1 MPIVSEGS
9 QVGQLDAIPHEAR
22 RQYSGQITRYSGA
35 CPRTS
40 SRRWPCGAPKP
51 RALPNGV
58 MFTDGIAAD
67 SHRSK
72 SPCDSLPLIG
82 YKGCSR
88 QLPRSAIR
96 RSWSPDM
103 WTTRRNLDT

>member
-22 RQYSGQITRYSGA
+22 RQYSGQITRYSGLVPGPA
-35 CPRTS
+35 RGDGPAARP
-40 SRRWPCGAPKP
+40 SRW
-51 RALPNGV
+51 ALPNGV

-88 QLPRSAIR
+88 QLSECWAT
-96 RSWSPDM
+96 SCY
-103 WTTRRNLDT
+103 